1 MCILTKMSF
10 KKLFFMSIDIF
21 FLLIYIL
28 HLQLSNK
35 RKLKIKVFFKKKRRV
50 KIMETVFTADPARLL
65 IAAAA
70 GILSI
75 MPILTKTD

>member
-1 MCILTKMSF
+1 MSF